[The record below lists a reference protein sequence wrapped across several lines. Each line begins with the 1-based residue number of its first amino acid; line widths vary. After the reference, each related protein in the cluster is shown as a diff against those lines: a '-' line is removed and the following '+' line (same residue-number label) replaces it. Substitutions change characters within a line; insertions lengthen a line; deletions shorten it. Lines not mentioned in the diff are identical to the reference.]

1 MSQNAKGISLFDF
14 PSELASRVDDVYASA
29 KGSLAFYL
37 LQNVDLLQAFLEDL
51 KRELFFG
58 KNLGRERSNFE
69 GLARK
74 VEWLESHVVNVL
86 KEEKPN
92 QETILLL
99 VEVIKKLLN
108 LRAYLIVR
116 EKNVTSVLY
125 FLGYY
130 LDRAVVSLQP
140 ALKSELEEKSWK
152 ELAVELGEKAVKF
165 LRKYKLPVLSIKSDP
180 GAESLGGG
188 FDLERNV
195 VEVYADNPYVHFMG
209 DLVNY
214 VVIHEVGH
222 YYFSFLREA
231 FYVLRSLLQETREEN
246 ESLILAKAVKKNL
259 KDFEEWVSK
268 VRDVFYLN
276 LFEDFRV
283 EKLISEAFYTSSKY
297 FEKFKD
303 YFLKEEF
310 ERRKKSQKEFSLKH
324 PEVFLNEESRRVF
337 FVRFWGFFCRFLA
350 FPEVYSVTR
359 EELDFLKKFFTE
371 KVLVKG
377 IDDEFFNDLLRT
389 IKEYCSAYLISDGVK
404 VIEAFLKRWFYD
416 PDLGK
421 SLSKTLES
429 SFVNDFT
436 SEVISEMSR
445 ALKELSEESFGSAEV
460 STVESSEESSET
472 VSEESSETV
481 KEREGQGLGEAKEGS
496 EEKRGEGERRA
507 GKNEEEG
514 EEEGEKISG
523 ESFAEERGE
532 ETEKVEGEGS
542 SLEEVSGSSRDSRE
556 GKEGK
561 LERKEGRSSLSD
573 FARGADSEGESFSSE
588 TLKDFVERVKS
599 QLEKETKRSV
609 EEAEKAIE
617 DLRENLKHSGKRIEY
632 KVGSH
637 TVKEY
642 FGSSST
648 ESAGAGFLSSIEKWF
663 DVAIDGTERSFLIS
677 PDLLKK
683 PEVLSNDAFF
693 NLMKKHYCEGVAFA
707 RRIRSLCHKQKE
719 QELWEDESGGRISVR
734 AFVKESAKLA
744 YQREKGLVNA
754 EIGKFFLREEERER
768 DTGLKKVDV
777 VIDTSGSMSVVAKHT
792 LQTASF
798 LMGISDGLFDS
809 FKSKDEKVF
818 FRFFAVK
825 GEGEDYLFDF
835 TKFLQNKGLVRKSPE
850 GCKYS
855 YHGLFLLRLLTFD
868 GSREGF
874 SAYVEPF
881 LKFRSKGGVGSSKKR
896 NVKDELYYEN
906 LPFLTFVVTDG
917 HFVSR
922 KDWEV
927 IKSLKDERL
936 FLTCGLY
943 CTDSSDVQ
951 VEKNLTT
958 AFDGYFVS
966 NPVALKG
973 FVGDFLKVFFAKKK
987 FDLKELK
994 NAINKIKGSDE
1005 KYRKL
1010 LEFAFSSS

>member
-1 MSQNAKGISLFDF
+1 MSQNAKSISLLDF
-14 PSELASRVDDVYASA
+14 SSELASRVDDVYASA
-29 KGSLAFYL
+29 EGSLAFYL
-37 LQNVDLLQAFLEDL
+37 LQNVDLLQVFLEDL

-58 KNLGRERSNFE
+58 KNLGREKSNFE

-86 KEEKPN
+86 KEEKLN

-99 VEVIKKLLN
+99 VEVIKKLLS

-116 EKNVTSVLY
+116 EKNVMSVLY

-152 ELAVELGEKAVKF
+152 ELAVELGERAVKF
-165 LRKYKLPVLSIKSDP
+165 LRKYRLPALSIKSDP
-180 GAESLGGG
+180 GDESLGGG
-188 FDLERNV
+188 FNLEKNV
-195 VEVYADNPYVHFMG
+195 VEIYADNPYVHFME

-222 YYFSFLREA
+222 YYFSFLREV
-231 FYVLRSLLQETREEN
+231 FYVLRSLLQETKEEN
-246 ESLILAKAVKKNL
+246 ESLILAEAVKKNL
-259 KDFEEWVSK
+259 KDFEGWISK

-276 LFEDFRV
+276 LFEDFRI
-283 EKLISEAFYTSSKY
+283 EKLISETFYTSSKY
-297 FEKFKD
+297 FEKLKD
-303 YFLKEEF
+303 HFLKEEF
-310 ERRKKSQKEFSLKH
+310 EKRKKFQKEFSLKH

-337 FVRFWGFFCRFLA
+337 FIRFWGFFCRFLA
-350 FPEVYSVTR
+350 FPEVYSVTK
-359 EELDFLKKFFTE
+359 EELDLLKKFFTE
-371 KVLVKG
+371 NVLVKG

-404 VIEAFLKRWFYD
+404 VIEAFLKRWFSD
-416 PDLGK
+416 PNLGESINE
-421 SLSKTLES
+421 SLGSG
-429 SFVNDFT
+429 FVNDFT

-445 ALKELSEESFGSAEV
+445 ALRELSEESFGSAEA
-460 STVESSEESSET
+460 STVESSEESL
-472 VSEESSETV
+472 ETV
-481 KEREGQGLGEAKEGS
+481 KEREGQGLGEAEEGS
-496 EEKRGEGERRA
+496 EEEREEGERRA
-507 GKNEEEG
+507 GKGKEEEKEETLGESWVEEKG
-514 EEEGEKISG
+514 EEES
-523 ESFAEERGE
+523 
-532 ETEKVEGEGS
+532 S
-542 SLEEVSGSSRDSRE
+542 SLEEVSGSSKD

-561 LERKEGRSSLSD
+561 LGKEKERSSFSD
-573 FARGADSEGESFSSE
+573 FARGADFEGESFSSE
-588 TLKDFVERVKS
+588 TLKDFVERVKE

-609 EEAEKAIE
+609 EEAEKALE
-617 DLRENLKHSGKRIEY
+617 DLQKNLKHSGKRIEY

-642 FGSSST
+642 FGSSSG
-648 ESAGAGFLSSIEKWF
+648 ESSGEGAGAGFLSSIEKWF
-663 DVAIDGTERSFLIS
+663 DVAIEGTERFFLTS
-677 PDLLKK
+677 SDLLKK
-683 PEVLSNDAFF
+683 PEVLLNDAFF

-707 RRIRSLCHKQKE
+707 RRIRSLYHKQKE
-719 QELWEDESGGRISVR
+719 QELWENESGGRISVK
-734 AFVKESAKLA
+734 AFVKENAKLA
-744 YQREKGLVNA
+744 YQREKGLVNTK
-754 EIGKFFLREEERER
+754 IGRFFLQEEEKER

-798 LMGISDGLFDS
+798 LMGISDGLFDL

-850 GCKYS
+850 GCRYS
-855 YHGLFLLRLLTFD
+855 YHGLFLLRLLAFD

-917 HFVSR
+917 HFVSW

-943 CTDSSDVQ
+943 CTESPNVQ
-951 VEKNLTT
+951 IERNLTM

-973 FVGDFLKVFFAKKK
+973 FVGDFLKIFFAKKK

-994 NAINKIKGSDE
+994 NAVNKIKGSGE

-1010 LEFAFSSS
+1010 LEFAFSS